1 MTDQRSSIRKNHFI
15 VLMRAKSTFE
25 NIQYSLGI
33 KKVNKYYLGKHFNIM
48 YTIYIIIYCKYIIYY
63 YTIYNFNYKSII
75 QIIIYISIIR
85 WLISFTNRGKLKT
98 LFLITI
104 HKCKLAVH
112 KTQKSLIFLNNI
124 NQEEIRTNI
133 VYNNIKIT
141 NILLM

>member
-1 MTDQRSSIRKNHFI
+1 MDQRSSIRKSHFI

-25 NIQYSLGI
+25 NIQYPLGI
-33 KKVNKYYLGKHFNIM
+33 KKVKKYYLGKYFNIM

-75 QIIIYISIIR
+75 QIIIYIIIIR

-104 HKCKLAVH
+104 PKCKLAVH